1 MEENPDTSEGKI
13 DDASNSVHPF
23 VKYLPGVN
31 AADLPRI
38 HPHANIF
45 PMLEEKELLEMAES
59 IKANEQ
65 QNRIVMYQGA
75 ILDGRNRWVACQL
88 AGKKPRIIEM
98 QEVDP
103 LTFVITQNLQRRHL
117 DTVQRSL
124 IAEQIAMAKHGGN
137 HNGDSPTLEQAADKM
152 KTSRTSVATT
162 RKIRTE
168 APEVHKDMARGKYK
182 SVNAAAKAAGLKK
195 SKGPT
200 AEAKAKRLAKIHN
213 FDLNTVQ
220 GTGPKGHILVCD
232 VEKVIAAR
240 KQAESQPAD
249 KPAETKPVQSENNIV
264 QRLNAGEIPAEVSA
278 EVYFWN
284 FEKLKMF
291 GAGVSDAAKS
301 LPVIHVLRKAVESS
315 FETSLRE
322 IFPKLQTYADLNVTT

>member
-23 VKYLPGVN
+23 AKYLPDMN

-98 QEVDP
+98 QEGDP
-103 LTFVITQNLQRRHL
+103 LTFVITQNLERRHL

-124 IAEQIAMAKHGGN
+124 IAE
-137 HNGDSPTLEQAADKM
+137 
-152 KTSRTSVATT
+152 
-162 RKIRTE
+162 
-168 APEVHKDMARGKYK
+168 
-182 SVNAAAKAAGLKK
+182 
-195 SKGPT
+195 
-200 AEAKAKRLAKIHN
+200 
-213 FDLNTVQ
+213 
-220 GTGPKGHILVCD
+220 
-232 VEKVIAAR
+232 
-240 KQAESQPAD
+240 
-249 KPAETKPVQSENNIV
+249 
-264 QRLNAGEIPAEVSA
+264 
-278 EVYFWN
+278 
-284 FEKLKMF
+284 
-291 GAGVSDAAKS
+291 
-301 LPVIHVLRKAVESS
+301 
-315 FETSLRE
+315 
-322 IFPKLQTYADLNVTT
+322 

>member
-1 MEENPDTSEGKI
+1 MKENSDTSEGKI

-23 VKYLPGVN
+23 AKYLPDMN

-45 PMLEEKELLEMAES
+45 PMLEEKELLGMAES

-88 AGKKPRIIEM
+88 AGKKPRIIEL
-98 QEVDP
+98 QEGDP

-124 IAEQIAMAKHGGN
+124 IAEQIATAKHGGN

-182 SVNAAAKAAGLKK
+182 SVNAVAKAAGLKK

-200 AEAKAKRLAKIHN
+200 AEARAKRLAKIHN

-240 KQAESQPAD
+240 KQLC
-249 KPAETKPVQSENNIV
+249 
-264 QRLNAGEIPAEVSA
+264 LNQLTSP
-278 EVYFWN
+278 
-284 FEKLKMF
+284 
-291 GAGVSDAAKS
+291 
-301 LPVIHVLRKAVESS
+301 LRPSRFS
-315 FETSLRE
+315 RRITSLS
-322 IFPKLQTYADLNVTT
+322 A